1 MKIEK
6 KALFTCPSKQ
16 NILEAFRVTDP
27 KQQVIDIVDSV
38 GQRPNT
44 KWIHIGTIEWENQSE
59 MHLRGLCD
67 VDFGPEHFSKFTAE
81 YDTELKSGTI
91 NFAA

>member
-6 KALFTCPSKQ
+6 KAIFTCPSKQ
-16 NILEAFRVTDP
+16 CILDAFRVTNP
-27 KQQVIDIVDSV
+27 KQLTIDIVDSV

-44 KWIHIGTIEWENQSE
+44 KWIHIGTIEWGDTSE
-59 MHLRGLCD
+59 MLLRGLCD
-67 VDFGPEHFSKFTAE
+67 IDFGSEHFSRFTAE

>member
-6 KALFTCPSKQ
+6 KALFTCPSKE
-16 NILEAFRVTDP
+16 NILDAFRVTNP
-27 KQQVIDIVDSV
+27 RKLAIDIVDSV
-38 GQRPNT
+38 GQRPST
-44 KWIHIGTIEWENQSE
+44 KWIHIGTVEWCSPSE

-67 VDFGPEHFSKFTAE
+67 ISFGSEHFSRFTAE